1 MIMQHICQGAKST
14 STTSSRKTQLKKS
27 NQRTDGIDDD
37 VEVHDKPKGKSK
49 KIAESSNDSDLE
61 GKGDA
66 APVDGK
72 DDKGDAVLGDAEA
85 GEGDAENT
93 DGEEE
98 EED

>member
-14 STTSSRKTQLKKS
+14 STTSSQKTQLKKS

-49 KIAESSNDSDLE
+49 KIADSSNDSDLE
-61 GKGDA
+61 GEGDA

-72 DDKGDAVLGDAEA
+72 DDEGDAVLGDAEA
-85 GEGDAENT
+85 GEGDTE
-93 DGEEE
+93 EEE